1 MESPLI
7 SVIVPVYNV
16 EPYLDRCV
24 NSLVSQTYKNLEIIL
39 VDDGSTDASPKMC
52 DNWAEKDKRIRV
64 IHKNNGGAADARN
77 AGLDL
82 ATGEYIAFVDSDDWI
97 DLNYY
102 EILYKQLIQSNAQIA
117 ASGVIL
123 SYDDHEDMTRY
134 AQKAGIYT
142 PEEALQT
149 IQNNAGFLA
158 VAWNKLYEKNIFQKM
173 RFPCGV
179 LYEDEFVIYRL
190 MSRANRLV
198 LCSEVYYHY
207 QQRHGSVMTENAVD
221 CEKQKIVLEAYIER
235 ISFFKQKYPRLLLKD
250 KCLFCLCCYNVFCL
264 AQKQNN
270 AQVMQEVRKKRK
282 KISFSISEFFKLSAK
297 EKIYVFGTRWLL
309 PWMSRVAQWRNRK

>member
-64 IHKNNGGAADARN
+64 IHKNNGGLSDARN
-77 AGLDL
+77 IGIDASK
-82 ATGEYIAFVDSDDWI
+82 GEYIAFVDSDDWI

-102 EILYKQLIQSNAQIA
+102 ETLYKQLIQSNAQIA

-123 SYDDHEDMTRY
+123 SYDDYEDSERY
-134 AQKAGIYT
+134 SQKAGIYT
-142 PEEALQT
+142 SEEALQT
-149 IQNNAGFLA
+149 IQNDAGFLA
-158 VAWNKLYEKNIFQKM
+158 VACNKLYEKKLFQKL
-173 RFPCGV
+173 RYPHGV
-179 LYEDEFVIYRL
+179 IHEDEFVTYRV
-190 MSRANRLV
+190 MAYAKRMV
-198 LCSEVYYHY
+198 LCPEVRYHY
-207 QQRHGSVMTENAVD
+207 RQRDGSIMTKKK
-221 CEKQKIVLEAYIER
+221 CEKEMSMLDAAIGRVE
-235 ISFFKQKYPRLLLKD
+235 FFAQHYPNLLLKD
-250 KCLFCLCCYNVFCL
+250 KYGFCLCCYNIFCL
-264 AQKQNN
+264 AQKQHN

-282 KISFSISEFFKLSAK
+282 KISFSVSEFFKLSTK